1 MLKRLCFLLLLI
13 YLTGLGWADSPLTST
28 PLWKG
33 YRDLPQVTMARD
45 LERLN
50 TSLALYLLSGASL
63 DKKIAVINALS
74 WNYEGKQ
81 NAMLFREVL
90 GQKYKSQ
97 DDKVI
102 EGRMTAEERL
112 CLAYLTAMDD
122 YFHVERALAMARQAR
137 KRLSQSFTADVITR
151 LIEAQSRF
159 AEQDKLWTLVEPAFT
174 NKQFKP
180 DMRPEGR
187 KQIYDYMILY
197 RKKS

>member
-1 MLKRLCFLLLLI
+1 M
-13 YLTGLGWADSPLTST
+13 WADSPLTST

-33 YRDLPQVTMARD
+33 YRDLPEVASARD
-45 LERLN
+45 IERLN
-50 TSLALYLLSGASL
+50 TSLAQYLLSKATL

-74 WNYEGKQ
+74 WNYYGKQ
-81 NAMLFREVL
+81 NAALFLEVL

-97 DDKVI
+97 DAKVL
-102 EGRMTAEERL
+102 EGRLTAEERL

-122 YFHVERALAMARQAR
+122 YFHVEKALAMARQAR
-137 KRLSQSFTADVITR
+137 KSLPQSFTADVITR
-151 LIEAQSRF
+151 LIEAQHRF

-174 NKQFKP
+174 NQKLKF

-197 RKKS
+197 RKKM